1 MQVDGS
7 KVFEAFD
14 KVENLD
20 NTASDFFGRKS
31 FDVDWLSFEIMSV
44 LSIVFM
50 SKLNFVSPF

>member
-20 NTASDFFGRKS
+20 NTASDFLAGK
-31 FDVDWLSFEIMSV
+31 VLMSV
-44 LSIVFM
+44 DYH
-50 SKLNFVSPF
+50 SKLCPS